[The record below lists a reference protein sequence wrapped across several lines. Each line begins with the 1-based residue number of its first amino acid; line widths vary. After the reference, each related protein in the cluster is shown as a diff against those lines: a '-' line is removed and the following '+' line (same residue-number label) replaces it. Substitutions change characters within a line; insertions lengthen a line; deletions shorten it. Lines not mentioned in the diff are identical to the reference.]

1 VTLGVKPPSKAK
13 VVGPGTKNIIEGMK
27 THKVKRLIVESAM
40 FMDDAV
46 RKNSFLIA
54 LLTKTFMKGLYADK
68 LVQES
73 AVRESGLEW
82 VIVRP
87 VGLTSGPKTGIYQF
101 GENLQLKGMFPTI
114 SRADAADFMLKQLSS
129 DTNLNKA
136 ILVAK

>member
-1 VTLGVKPPSKAK
+1 
-13 VVGPGTKNIIEGMK
+13 
-27 THKVKRLIVESAM
+27 
-40 FMDDAV
+40 
-46 RKNSFLIA
+46 
-54 LLTKTFMKGLYADK
+54 MKGLYADK

-87 VGLTSGPKTGIYQF
+87 VGLTNGHKTEIYRF

-114 SRADAADFMLKQLSS
+114 SRADVADFMLKQLSS
-129 DTNLNKA
+129 DTNLHKA